1 MLQLK
6 RKFFLERSRNLSFAD
21 NPVASVAFEASI
33 ASLPNPG
40 TILLEKFSTLK
51 PISPKTPKPN
61 LKN

>member
-33 ASLPNPG
+33 ACLPNPG
-40 TILLEKFSTLK
+40 TILLLK
-51 PISPKTPKPN
+51 VFELETY
-61 LKN
+61 LT